1 MPFSSEIGFLSIVN
15 PDFVTVFIHCCP
27 LLITLQPGSLSLFI
41 VTVFIHCPYPCS
53 LAEKRTLIG
62 AVADNALASFVVIH
76 AALKRSVRL
85 ARYAGRA
92 DLEARLGA
100 NYRVAMGFGLHVGW
114 AIEGAIGECC

>member
-1 MPFSSEIGFLSIVN
+1 MSTTTHPFA
-15 PDFVTVFIHCCP
+15 PTP
-27 LLITLQPGSLSLFI
+27 TLA
-41 VTVFIHCPYPCS
+41 YS
-53 LAEKRTLIG
+53 LAEKRSLIG

-114 AIEGAIGECC
+114 AIEGAIGAWLLNT